1 MLILART
8 WGSVTVDYCRRLW
21 QPGIVGYLYRPYG
34 LQCALV
40 SRLGS
45 FDIIGVREQ
54 CLNITPI
61 AHRENLDYEHTSDP
75 SAALSNFN
83 SDDSMERAS
92 GLEANIIE
100 REG

>member
-1 MLILART
+1 VLQ
-8 WGSVTVDYCRRLW
+8 SNECNYCRRLW
-21 QPGIVGYLYRPYG
+21 QPGIVGYLYRSFG
-34 LQCALV
+34 LQCTLA
-40 SRLGS
+40 SR
-45 FDIIGVREQ
+45 
-54 CLNITPI
+54 
-61 AHRENLDYEHTSDP
+61 RENLDYEHTSDP